1 MNPVGSVIAGYRVQ
15 RVVGSGGMGTVYA
28 VRDPQL
34 PRTDALKVLSAEL
47 SADPQFRGRFM
58 READI
63 AAMLDHPNIVS
74 VYDRGETDG
83 KLWIAMQFVD
93 GTDADAALQAGTMTA
108 HRALHIVSAVADALD
123 YAHGRN
129 MIHRDVKPANFMLTG
144 PIGPDERVLLGDFG
158 IARALDDAM
167 HHTATGSIV
176 ATMPYASPEAI
187 NGTAVDGRTDQ
198 YSLACSLVR
207 LLTGKLPFGA
217 ATGVAA
223 VMMAHLTQPPP
234 RVSELAPWL
243 PPALDDV
250 IAKAMAKEPGDRWPS
265 CRAFV
270 DAAMAAFTGAV
281 DIGSA
286 PTTLLSRAGLGAT
299 SNKSHRVKLLAAL
312 GGVVIIVG
320 ATATVLL
327 SGSDDHPP
335 GSVPHTAT
343 PQSSAVPLAVEA
355 DLPKLLL
362 QTDQLNAIMA
372 DQLVGKEPSTDAYN
386 DDSITYL
393 KCPVG
398 AVFPLQRKQYADT
411 GYKAMYSRVLSGP
424 NAEVAEGVVAFDS
437 ADLAQTFVARQSQ
450 LWQQCNGDITIY
462 PTADDAGGKRT
473 WTPGRVQSNDGILSL
488 KRSLSEGNRG
498 CEHALT
504 VSNNIVIDVLA
515 CRTDLS
521 GTPASTIAT
530 QIRTKIPH
538 A

>member
-1 MNPVGSVIAGYRVQ
+1 
-15 RVVGSGGMGTVYA
+15 MGTVYA

-47 SADPQFRGRFM
+47 SADPQFRGRFL

-187 NGTAVDGRTDQ
+187 NGTAVDGRADQ

-243 PPALDDV
+243 PATLDDV
-250 IAKAMAKEPGDRWPS
+250 ITKAMAKEPADRWPS

-286 PTTLLSRAGLGAT
+286 PTTLLSRAGLAAT
-299 SNKSHRVKLLAAL
+299 PKRGRRVKLFAAV
-312 GGVVIIVG
+312 GGVLIIVG
-320 ATATVLL
+320 ATTTVLL
-327 SGSDDHPP
+327 SGSDDHQPDQ
-335 GSVPHTAT
+335 VPHTAT
-343 PQSSAVPLAVEA
+343 PQASTAPIVPDG

-362 QTDQLNAIMA
+362 SKDLIGTLMGT
-372 DQLVGKEPSTDAYN
+372 QLVAN
-386 DDSITYL
+386 DPYTSSYRDSSSLSLASNCT
-393 KCPVG
+393 G
-398 AVFPLQRKQYADT
+398 AVFPMQDDQYANS
-411 GYKAMYSRVLSGP
+411 GYTAMYSQQLTGPSTRVTQ
-424 NAEVAEGVVAFDS
+424 GVVAFTS
-437 ADLAQTFVARQSQ
+437 AELAQTFMTRQEQ
-450 LWQQCNGDITIY
+450 MWQKCSIDLTIY
-462 PTADDAGGKRT
+462 PSRDDYKTTET
-473 WTPGRVQSNDGILSL
+473 WTSSAVGKADGVLSIRRSL
-488 KRSLSEGNRG
+488 KDGQQN

-504 VSNNIVIDVLA
+504 SGNNIVVDVMA
-515 CRTDLS
+515 CNNDVNYS
-521 GTPASTIAT
+521 AASRIAT
-530 QIRTKIPH
+530 QIRTQIPH

>member
-1 MNPVGSVIAGYRVQ
+1 M
-15 RVVGSGGMGTVYA
+15 
-28 VRDPQL
+28 
-34 PRTDALKVLSAEL
+34 
-47 SADPQFRGRFM
+47 
-58 READI
+58 
-63 AAMLDHPNIVS
+63 
-74 VYDRGETDG
+74 
-83 KLWIAMQFVD
+83 
-93 GTDADAALQAGTMTA
+93 
-108 HRALHIVSAVADALD
+108 
-123 YAHGRN
+123 
-129 MIHRDVKPANFMLTG
+129 
-144 PIGPDERVLLGDFG
+144 
-158 IARALDDAM
+158 
-167 HHTATGSIV
+167 
-176 ATMPYASPEAI
+176 
-187 NGTAVDGRTDQ
+187 
-198 YSLACSLVR
+198 
-207 LLTGKLPFGA
+207 
-217 ATGVAA
+217 
-223 VMMAHLTQPPP
+223 
-234 RVSELAPWL
+234 
-243 PPALDDV
+243 
-250 IAKAMAKEPGDRWPS
+250 
-265 CRAFV
+265 
-270 DAAMAAFTGAV
+270 
-281 DIGSA
+281 
-286 PTTLLSRAGLGAT
+286 
-299 SNKSHRVKLLAAL
+299 LAAL